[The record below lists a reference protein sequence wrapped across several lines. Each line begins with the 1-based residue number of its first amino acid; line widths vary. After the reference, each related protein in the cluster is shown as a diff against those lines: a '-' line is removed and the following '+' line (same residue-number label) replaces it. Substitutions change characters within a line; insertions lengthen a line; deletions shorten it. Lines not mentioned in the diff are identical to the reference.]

1 MSETS
6 VEADVDELDRW
17 SREIL
22 VGLKRDGGEALVTE
36 LVDATT
42 VEERQNIHYRVDE
55 ILEPAGLVEKHLS
68 ESDSSTLPE
77 SRLELTD
84 NGQNAALLVEE
95 QWGAEDI
102 DEAITS
108 LKQGIEE
115 LESRIALLEAEGRPD
130 GIENEFEELE
140 DRVSELEEGFRLTNL
155 AAEDRKVVAEM
166 RAGLS
171 VIERVLV
178 EELDA
183 GEYMKQYVDD
193 ERERIYTEMDLT
205 DQLSAQ

>member
-22 VGLKRDGGEALVTE
+22 VGLKRDGGEALVAE

-84 NGQNAALLVEE
+84 SGQNAALLVEE

-108 LKQGIEE
+108 LKQGVEE

-155 AAEDRKVVAEM
+155 SAEDRKVVAEM

>member
-84 NGQNAALLVEE
+84 SGQNAALLVEE

-108 LKQGIEE
+108 LKQGVEE

-130 GIENEFEELE
+130 GIESEFEELE

>member
-84 NGQNAALLVEE
+84 SGQNAALLVEE

-102 DEAITS
+102 DEAVTS
-108 LKQGIEE
+108 LKQGVEE

>member
-84 NGQNAALLVEE
+84 SGQNAALLVEE

-108 LKQGIEE
+108 LKQGVEE

-205 DQLSAQ
+205 DQLSVQ

>member
-1 MSETS
+1 MSEIS
-6 VEADVDELDRW
+6 VEAVVDELDRW

-22 VGLKRDGGEALVTE
+22 VGLKRDGGEALVAE

-42 VEERQNIHYRVDE
+42 VEERQNVHHRVDE

-68 ESDSSTLPE
+68 ESDASTLPE

-84 NGQNAALLVEE
+84 SGRNAALLVEE
-95 QWGAEDI
+95 RWGAEDI

-108 LKQGIEE
+108 LKHGVEE
-115 LESRIALLEAEGRPD
+115 LESRIALLEAEGRPE
-130 GIENEFEELE
+130 GIESEFEEVK
-140 DRVSELEEGFRLTNL
+140 DRVATLESGIRLTNL
-155 AAEDRKVVAEM
+155 ATEDRKMIAEM

>member
-108 LKQGIEE
+108 LKQGVEE

>member
-84 NGQNAALLVEE
+84 SGQNAALLVEE

>member
-84 NGQNAALLVEE
+84 SGQNAALLVEE

-108 LKQGIEE
+108 LKQGVEE

>member
-22 VGLKRDGGEALVTE
+22 VGLKRDGGEALVAG

-68 ESDSSTLPE
+68 ESDSSTLPK

-108 LKQGIEE
+108 LKQGVEK

>member
-84 NGQNAALLVEE
+84 SGQNAALLVEE

-102 DEAITS
+102 DEAVTS
-108 LKQGIEE
+108 LKQGVEE
-115 LESRIALLEAEGRPD
+115 LESRIALLEAGGRPD

-205 DQLSAQ
+205 DQLSVQ